1 MSVAI
6 GSDRSR
12 QQARSRFA
20 RASVFIVEWPPGKLD
35 GLDGLEVKPLDGK
48 ECDAFDRRERRV
60 NDG

>member
-20 RASVFIVEWPPGKLD
+20 RANVLIVERPPYTLD
-35 GLDGLEVKPLDGK
+35 GLGVKPLDGK
-48 ECDAFDRRERRV
+48 ECDAFDRREGRV

>member
-12 QQARSRFA
+12 LQSQPGFA
-20 RASVFIVEWPPGKLD
+20 WVSVFTGEWPPGMLD
-35 GLDGLEVKPLDGK
+35 GLAVKPFDGR
-48 ECDAFDRRERRV
+48 EYDAFDGRERRI